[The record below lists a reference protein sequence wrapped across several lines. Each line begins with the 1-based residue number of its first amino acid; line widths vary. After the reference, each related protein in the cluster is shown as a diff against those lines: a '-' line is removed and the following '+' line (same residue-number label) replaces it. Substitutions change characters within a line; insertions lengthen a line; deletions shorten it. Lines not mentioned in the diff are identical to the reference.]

1 MTTSL
6 RWPIATGRVV
16 AGVLVSISAV
26 FLAVTMLFLVLANR
40 DLQRSQECRFDIAA
54 EVNAITDRIDQ
65 ATARGL
71 AALAEDND
79 PGMREQVEVINEQTR
94 LLGPAI
100 DRRESAVEECK

>member
-1 MTTSL
+1 MTTSPK
-6 RWPIATGRVV
+6 WPTSPGRVV

-26 FLAVTMLFLVLANR
+26 FLSVTMLYLVLANR

-54 EVNAITDRIDQ
+54 EVNAIGDRVDQ

-71 AALAEDND
+71 AALAEDD
-79 PGMREQVEVINEQTR
+79 EAGLQEQVEVINEQTR

-100 DRRESAVEECK
+100 ERRENAVEECK